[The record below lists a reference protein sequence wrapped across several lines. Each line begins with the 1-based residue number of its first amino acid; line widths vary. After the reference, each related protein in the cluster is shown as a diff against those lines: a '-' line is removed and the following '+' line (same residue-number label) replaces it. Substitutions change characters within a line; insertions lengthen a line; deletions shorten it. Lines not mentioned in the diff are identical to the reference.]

1 MTHAAQAGAP
11 SGRSRHALPAWW
23 PARWYYGW
31 ALVGALGLTAAV
43 SYGILSYGFAAFITP
58 MGAELGW
65 SKTQI
70 TGAFSLAQLVAGLAA
85 IPVGRW
91 VDRHGARGVMT
102 AGSLLAALLLVAWSR
117 VTSLAAFYALWAL
130 MGVAMAAVLYEPAF
144 AVIATWFRARRSR
157 ALTVLTFLGGFA
169 SVVFVPLATVLVA
182 SQGWRAA
189 LLALAAIHAVLTVVP
204 HALLLRRRP
213 EDVGLAPDGAPA
225 GTTDVARAASTTRA
239 AVAGGDVESG
249 ADAQALARAT
259 VRSPAFRW
267 VVAAFTLSGLTTT
280 AVAVHLVP
288 LLLERGH
295 GAAFAGGAMGLLGL
309 MALPGRLVFTPL
321 GGRWPRGVV
330 TASIFALSA
339 VALAVLLTTRSAL
352 GVWVFVALFG
362 AGFGAITPARAALV
376 GDLVPP
382 SAYGQVSGVLALIVS
397 LARAAA
403 PVGASLLYALAG
415 GPRHGYDAVLFALL
429 LLCVLSGV
437 AVLAADRTANRSAG
451 AVACAATV
459 DTRAPAFTSEATA

>member
-1 MTHAAQAGAP
+1 MTHAAPAGAP

-31 ALVGALGLTAAV
+31 ALVGALGLSATV

-91 VDRHGARGVMT
+91 VDRHGARGLMT

-117 VTSLAAFYALWAL
+117 VTSLGAFYALWAL

-182 SQGWRAA
+182 GQGWRTA
-189 LLALAAIHAVLTVVP
+189 LLVLAAIYVVLTVVP
-204 HALLLRRRP
+204 HALLLRHRP

-225 GTTDVARAASTTRA
+225 GTMDVARAAGT
-239 AVAGGDVESG
+239 
-249 ADAQALARAT
+249 ARAGEGGGEAGARATARTT

-321 GGRWPRGVV
+321 GGRRPRGAV
-330 TASIFALSA
+330 TASIFGLSA
-339 VALAVLLTTRSAL
+339 VALAVLLTTRSAP

-403 PVGASLLYALAG
+403 PVGASVLYALAG
-415 GPRHGYDAVLFALL
+415 GPHHGYDAVLLTLL

-437 AVLAADRTANRSAG
+437 AVLAADRAAGRSAG
-451 AVACAATV
+451 AAACAATV